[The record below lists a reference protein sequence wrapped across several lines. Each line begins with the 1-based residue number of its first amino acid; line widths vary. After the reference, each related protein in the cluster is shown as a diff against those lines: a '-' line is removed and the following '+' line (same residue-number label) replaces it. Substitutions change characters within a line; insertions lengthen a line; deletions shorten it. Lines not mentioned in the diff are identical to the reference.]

1 MKQKR
6 TKAWDAEGAR
16 ALLKMLAASA
26 RAKPRHKWQ
35 DMAEAMWDWGVLDIT
50 ARGVTVP
57 LEDGS
62 RTFEVEGW
70 TEELYAFVSPP
81 LEPWDKAMLAKA
93 VLEDL
98 LRRGG
103 CQEPDTALWLLR
115 KKHGLD
121 EEEWL
126 PQLVEA
132 EGFSSVALRMSQEVA
147 AYRRTNP
154 SGRVTPRWDGHVL
167 SWRGVEWTF
176 RNQPGPVRGVLDFL
190 QQNQWR
196 PGIVPSLDPPQAVEA
211 AKYLRQKTRPH
222 INWKASDDGWINPIF

>member
-1 MKQKR
+1 MKQKGP
-6 TKAWDAEGAR
+6 KAWDTEGAR
-16 ALLKMLAASA
+16 ALLKTLAASA

-50 ARGVTVP
+50 AWGVSVP

-62 RTFEVEGW
+62 RTFEVEW

-81 LEPWDKAMLAKA
+81 LEPWDKAMTAKA
-93 VLEDL
+93 VLQHEL
-98 LRRGG
+98 HRAG
-103 CQEPDTALWLLR
+103 CQEWDTAWWLLR
-115 KKHGLD
+115 GQNGPD

-132 EGFSSVALRMSQEVA
+132 EGFSSVALQMSQAVA
-147 AYRRTNP
+147 AYRKIIPR
-154 SGRVTPRWDGHVL
+154 GRATPRWDGHVL
-167 SWRGVEWTF
+167 SWMGVEWTF

-196 PGIVPSLDPPQAVEA
+196 PGTVPSLDPCQVVEA
-211 AKYLRQKTRPH
+211 AKDLRKKTRRH
-222 INWKASDDGWINPIF
+222 ITWKASDDGWINPNY